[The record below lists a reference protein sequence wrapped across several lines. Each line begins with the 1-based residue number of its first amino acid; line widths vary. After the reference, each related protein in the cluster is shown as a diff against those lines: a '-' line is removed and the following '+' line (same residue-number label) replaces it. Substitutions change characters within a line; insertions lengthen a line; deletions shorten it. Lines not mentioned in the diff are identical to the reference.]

1 MQTTQTPPGDPSAQ
15 HPKAAPDAVTPN
27 DPGFKLPGEARNT
40 PDAALPKTTPD
51 TATQPVEIAPGGMTN
66 SDINPGAAP
75 LRDTSTRDLAIG
87 GVVLVVLLVIFFFVR
102 NAYVH
107 HMVVRRVAPSA
118 AGNAGWL
125 LLVGLAFLSAAA
137 VLAMINAARYLTLGI
152 TGPLVVVGVLALIAA
167 LLVGRR

>member
-1 MQTTQTPPGDPSAQ
+1 MQTTQTLPGDSATQ

-66 SDINPGAAP
+66 TSAAP

-137 VLAMINAARYLTLGI
+137 VLAMIDAARYLTLGI